1 MRYSLIFVLIFS
13 SLTSLQGQ
21 TLSEKIALLACE
33 RLDSIDNFKTLQD
46 SIQSSITAAMATV
59 MMKGT
64 LEERKQIGTV
74 EGIRGTLKEAFEIL
88 PSHCYNV
95 RRLIIES
102 KRKIFYKESEN
113 LKANVHFDKG
123 NEYMEKEDYK
133 SARKEFESA
142 IKLDEKFVYAFD
154 HLAISYRRQNNYKSA
169 ITYYNKSLDIFPEGD
184 VALLNIAVC
193 YSFLSDKEN
202 TMKFYNQM
210 KYLYPDNPEGY
221 YGAAKF
227 LFTNADY
234 ENALENLFI
243 SHRIYSESKSEL
255 VNDSQKLIELFYSKL
270 KELNQLDL
278 FDSKAKEYG
287 ITIEK

>member
-1 MRYSLIFVLIFS
+1 MRYSLIFILIFS

-33 RLDSIDNFKTLQD
+33 RLDSIDNFETLQD
-46 SIQSSITAAMATV
+46 SIQPSITAAMATV

-169 ITYYNKSLDIFPEGD
+169 ITYYKKSLDIFPEGD

-255 VNDSQKLIELFYSKL
+255 VNDSQKLIELFYTKL
-270 KELNQLDL
+270 KELNQVDL

>member
-64 LEERKQIGTV
+64 LEERKEIGTV

-102 KRKIFYKESEN
+102 KRKIF
-113 LKANVHFDKG
+113 
-123 NEYMEKEDYK
+123 
-133 SARKEFESA
+133 
-142 IKLDEKFVYAFD
+142 
-154 HLAISYRRQNNYKSA
+154 
-169 ITYYNKSLDIFPEGD
+169 
-184 VALLNIAVC
+184 
-193 YSFLSDKEN
+193 
-202 TMKFYNQM
+202 
-210 KYLYPDNPEGY
+210 
-221 YGAAKF
+221 
-227 LFTNADY
+227 
-234 ENALENLFI
+234 
-243 SHRIYSESKSEL
+243 
-255 VNDSQKLIELFYSKL
+255 
-270 KELNQLDL
+270 
-278 FDSKAKEYG
+278 
-287 ITIEK
+287 